1 MPLVRSTSQSAS
13 TPQSINIF
21 TGFQNWRRRCASN
34 TVPSSPLTT
43 SVTTNNTDISS
54 TSTNLARSSSEHS
67 IELSRLYL
75 HSTASD
81 EEPDCP
87 FSTNSFTAPLFA
99 TDSLVTGTTG
109 NPATTTVADTA
120 TTSANTEP
128 NSTAHIRLLPN
139 VELTSRCFV
148 FDITDRILTPT
159 TLLKIGRYGERHS
172 TSDRLAFKSKV
183 VSRAHAEIWMG
194 AGNKIYIRDI
204 GSSSGT
210 FINRIRLSRSHET
223 SESIE
228 LRDGDIIQL
237 GVDYQEG
244 MDQMYRAVKIRL
256 EINRDNTKTS
266 NFNRQAFQRLHQH
279 LLGFSPAT
287 SSSAVSS
294 NRINVGSEQLT
305 LLDDGGRYNNTTG
318 LSGQLTNDINHG
330 CEFKG
335 HTLLEQRVSSDSHNN
350 NPSSIQ
356 ECCICLYAIA
366 PLQAL
371 FIAPC
376 SHVYHFKCL
385 RPILFQ
391 HYPGFSCPLCR
402 NYYDLESSVAI
413 EVSEAVEGMGI
424 STLEAKPTSEAGQ
437 SSAESPTLS
446 VSPFT
451 SIYTSQ
457 QELCYRQY

>member
-1 MPLVRSTSQSAS
+1 MPLVRSTSQSSS
-13 TPQSINIF
+13 TPQSVNIF
-21 TGFQNWRRRCASN
+21 TGFQQWRRRCASN
-34 TVPSSPLTT
+34 TVPPSPLTT
-43 SVTTNNTDISS
+43 SIAINNTDTSS
-54 TSTNLARSSSEHS
+54 TLTNLARSSFEHS
-67 IELSRLYL
+67 FELNQLYR
-75 HSTASD
+75 HGTASV
-81 EEPDCP
+81 EEPECP
-87 FSTNSFTAPLFA
+87 FSTNYLT
-99 TDSLVTGTTG
+99 TGTTAT
-109 NPATTTVADTA
+109 PSTTTAADTT
-120 TTSANTEP
+120 TTSVNMDE

-139 VELTSRCFV
+139 VDLTSRCFV

-172 TSDRLAFKSKV
+172 MSDRLAFKSKV

-210 FINRIRLSRSHET
+210 FINRMRLSRSHET
-223 SESIE
+223 SESME
-228 LRDGDIIQL
+228 LTDGDIIQL

-266 NFNRQAFQRLHQH
+266 NFSRQAFQRLHRH
-279 LLGFSPAT
+279 LLGFSPVT
-287 SSSAVSS
+287 SVSNS
-294 NRINVGSEQLT
+294 DINLGSGQWT
-305 LLDDGGRYNNTTG
+305 LLDDKGRDSSNTNG
-318 LSGQLTNDINHG
+318 LSGQHTNDINHG
-330 CEFKG
+330 FEYKG
-335 HTLLEQRVSSDSHNN
+335 HNLLGQDASNRNTST
-350 NPSSIQ
+350 IQ

-402 NYYDLESSVAI
+402 NYYDLEASVAI
-413 EVSEAVEGMGI
+413 EVSEVVEEMGI
-424 STLEAKPTSEAGQ
+424 STLDATTTSEADQ
-437 SSAESPTLS
+437 SSANSPTLS
-446 VSPFT
+446 APPPA
-451 SIYTSQ
+451 SIYTNRP
-457 QELCYRQY
+457 ELCYRQY